1 MSESQNNFSKRNS
14 ENRVQMLVLKSILG
28 ALIATVLGSMAGA
41 DVPIIPRGQ
50 SFTCTPTHVWDG
62 DGPIW
67 CQEGPRLR
75 LAGIAA
81 RELDGSCSDGHPCP
95 SPSGIESRDAL
106 VNLLGTPM
114 GVGRYGHV
122 LIDALP
128 LQCQS
133 DGPAGGQRTASWCV
147 SPRSGDVNCAMVK
160 AGWALSWDKYWGDH
174 RC

>member
-1 MSESQNNFSKRNS
+1 
-14 ENRVQMLVLKSILG
+14 MLVLKSILG

-114 GVGRYGHV
+114 GIGRYGHV

>member
-1 MSESQNNFSKRNS
+1 
-14 ENRVQMLVLKSILG
+14 MLVLKSILG
-28 ALIATVLGSMAGA
+28 ALISTVLGSMAGA

>member
-1 MSESQNNFSKRNS
+1 
-14 ENRVQMLVLKSILG
+14 MLVLKSILG

-41 DVPIIPRGQ
+41 DVPIVPRGQ

-106 VNLLGTPM
+106 VNLSGTPM

>member
-1 MSESQNNFSKRNS
+1 
-14 ENRVQMLVLKSILG
+14 MLVLKSILG

>member
-1 MSESQNNFSKRNS
+1 MSESQNNISKRNS

-114 GVGRYGHV
+114 GIGRYGHV

>member
-1 MSESQNNFSKRNS
+1 
-14 ENRVQMLVLKSILG
+14 MLVLKSILG

-41 DVPIIPRGQ
+41 DVPIVPRGQ

-114 GVGRYGHV
+114 GIGRYGHV